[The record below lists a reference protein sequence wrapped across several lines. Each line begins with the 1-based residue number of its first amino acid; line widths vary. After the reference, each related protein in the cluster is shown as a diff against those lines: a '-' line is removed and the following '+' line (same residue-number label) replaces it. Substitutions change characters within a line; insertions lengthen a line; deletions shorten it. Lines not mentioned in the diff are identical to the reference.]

1 MSLIFVSAFPIIWYC
16 CHPYFSF
23 IITDSITEVY
33 SNKENNSWD
42 KATFLAIA
50 IIASILGLAQLP
62 EGLLQLQKYYFLF
75 LSYRSFSQFSTER
88 RNRNQ

>member
-1 MSLIFVSAFPIIWYC
+1 MSLIFGSAFPIMWYC

-23 IITDSITEVY
+23 IITEVY
-33 SNKENNSWD
+33 SNKENNLWD
-42 KATFLAIA
+42 NANFLTIA
-50 IIASILGLAQLP
+50 IIAAILGLAQLL

-88 RNRNQ
+88 RNRN